1 MKPQTYQV
9 MILGMS
15 QQKLNCLGTC
25 KEINEKK
32 TGVVGI
38 MISPF
43 PPQQSEAKR
52 RYVQKNYI
60 D

>member
-1 MKPQTYQV
+1 
-9 MILGMS
+9 MS

-32 TGVVGI
+32 TGLVGI